1 MVTERPSNRITGF
14 DLVCGLMSMA
24 LPPIARWRIHGLKIL
39 LTLLFL
45 LLGFAVCGRANPDA
59 ERQRNAEQVSAIWPE
74 ADDPQSLMGKEIQRL
89 RDHYQSRNDLRL
101 KAANVPMWIAS
112 EAATN
117 IERYR
122 TVEEAEQTAMRLY
135 PALRVLDSPLNKLF
149 RQNYERLKA
158 VEPTYFNDPRWPI
171 ELALKCATEMDLQR
185 SVAAA
190 ETGGSPEIPSITPGL
205 IEASGRTPV
214 NGNWVSRFLSLVLV
228 LVVAGG
234 LVGTAAA
241 IRRKHPFLRE
251 ADFDS
256 DRLNP

>member
-1 MVTERPSNRITGF
+1 
-14 DLVCGLMSMA
+14 MSLA
-24 LPPIARWRIHGLKIL
+24 LPPVASTRTFWLKIL
-39 LTLLFL
+39 LTLAFL
-45 LLGFAVCGRANPDA
+45 LLGFAVCGHANPDN

-89 RDHYQSRNDLRL
+89 RNFYESRKDVRL
-101 KAANVPMWIAS
+101 KSANAPMWIAS

-117 IERYR
+117 IERNR

-135 PALRVLDSPLNKLF
+135 PGLGVLDSPLNKLF
-149 RQNYERLKA
+149 RKNYERLRA

-171 ELALKCATEMDLQR
+171 ELALKCATELDLQR
-185 SVAAA
+185 SVTAA
-190 ETGGSPEIPSITPGL
+190 GSDASSEIPSMTPGL
-205 IEASGRTPV
+205 LEATGRTPSAKSPV
-214 NGNWVSRFLSLVLV
+214 NGGWVTRLLSVVLV
-228 LVVAGG
+228 LGVAGG
-234 LVGTAAA
+234 LVGMAVA